1 LGVYLYLVVN
11 LLNESNFHWHFAY
24 QIKNEK
30 ILKCNKMTY
39 SEIYKILFLEKIKLI
54 KKIIMF
60 TIFLKIIVSG
70 SVKQHEAQI

>member
-1 LGVYLYLVVN
+1 
-11 LLNESNFHWHFAY
+11 
-24 QIKNEK
+24 
-30 ILKCNKMTY
+30 MTY